1 MYQMGSCC
9 SDEGD
14 YKTASEYWTKA
25 AALGEVGAHYQLSVM
40 YSEGVGVEKDKKKG
54 VYHLE
59 QAAIGGDPDARHN
72 LGVIENDNG
81 RYERAAKL
89 FIIAAKLGC
98 DNSLDALKGGFKGG
112 IVTKDDLTAALRGHQ
127 AAIDAAKSPQRDAA
141 EAVCKFIGERRN

>member
-59 QAAIGGDPDARHN
+59 QAAIGGDPDGRHN

-81 RYERAAKL
+81 
-89 FIIAAKLGC
+89 
-98 DNSLDALKGGFKGG
+98 
-112 IVTKDDLTAALRGHQ
+112 
-127 AAIDAAKSPQRDAA
+127 
-141 EAVCKFIGERRN
+141 